1 MRIEYEL
8 KFRDY
13 LLFNAMH
20 QLLSVP
26 VQLLYGGFATF
37 IFFSSLDDQSLC
49 ASALAA
55 IFAYV
60 AIWAIQLLFNVLYLY
75 FGKNRSLLTKHIV
88 EIQDD
93 AFYEETQF
101 NKSYHYWP
109 GLAKVISRPGFIAVY
124 INANA
129 AHIIPSRAFSSS
141 IQRQVFLSALKGKLR
156 AA

>member
-13 LLFNAMH
+13 LLFNVMH

-37 IFFSSLDDQSLC
+37 IFFSYLGNESWYV
-49 ASALAA
+49 SAIAA
-55 IFAYV
+55 ILAYLV
-60 AIWAIQLLFNVLYLY
+60 MWAVQLSFNVFYLY
-75 FGKNRSLLTKHIV
+75 FGRNRSLLTKHIV

-101 NKSYHYWP
+101 NRSYHFWP
-109 GLAKVISRPGFIAVY
+109 GIAKVISRPGFMAVY
-124 INANA
+124 INGSA
-129 AHIIPSRAFSSS
+129 AHILPGRAFSSPEH
-141 IQRQVFLSALKGKLR
+141 RQEFMSALKGQLD
-156 AA
+156 AV